1 MPALVLLFPACAH
14 LGSGPSEAWDR
25 ARMWDE
31 AHGYFATYDFERA
44 DSVFTLLSEHHAET
58 DEGRESRFYLGA
70 LLIDPRNPEWN
81 AEESAEW
88 LRRYIE
94 SDSEE
99 GKIHRG
105 PEAATLVAL
114 VNQFNIPV
122 DERIAAF
129 QYEPQTRVVIRS
141 EQTTADEPPELELLR
156 QQILAREAE
165 IRQLRDELERIRRT
179 LTGGQ

>member
-1 MPALVLLFPACAH
+1 
-14 LGSGPSEAWDR
+14 
-25 ARMWDE
+25 MWEE

-44 DSVFTLLSEHHAET
+44 DSVFTLLSENYPDT

-70 LLIDPRNPEWN
+70 LLIDPRNPQWD

-88 LRRYIE
+88 LRQYIE
-94 SDSEE
+94 ADSE
-99 GKIHRG
+99 GTKIHRA
-105 PEAATLVAL
+105 PEASTLAKL
-114 VNQFNIPV
+114 VEQFNIPV

-141 EQTTADEPPELELLR
+141 EQAASEPPAEVDELR
-156 QQILAREAE
+156 QQILARDAE

>member
-1 MPALVLLFPACAH
+1 MKVLRWLPALVLLLPACAH

-25 ARMWDE
+25 ARMWEE
-31 AHGYFATYDFERA
+31 AHGYFATYDFARA
-44 DSVFTLLSEHHAET
+44 DSVFTLLSQEHAET
-58 DEGRESRFYLGA
+58 DEGRESRFYLGV
-70 LLIDPRNPEWN
+70 LMIDPRNPEWS

-88 LRRYIE
+88 LQRYIE
-94 SDSEE
+94 SDSDQRRV
-99 GKIHRG
+99 HRG

-141 EQTTADEPPELELLR
+141 EQA
-156 QQILAREAE
+156 
-165 IRQLRDELERIRRT
+165 
-179 LTGGQ
+179 TG